1 MQFVS
6 FILDPIWLSVDVYN
20 GYNVTELQPP
30 IVLDS
35 FIKNQ
40 LLTKIAS
47 LEYVGLSSSDK
58 FGDALSRAQS
68 VFRYK
73 AVNL

>member
-1 MQFVS
+1 MHFVS
-6 FILDPIWLSVDVYN
+6 FFVDPIWLSVDVYN

-35 FIKNQ
+35 LIQNE
-40 LLTKIAS
+40 LLVKIAS
-47 LEYVGLSSSDK
+47 LEYVGSSSDK

-68 VFRYK
+68 V
-73 AVNL
+73 

>member
-1 MQFVS
+1 MQFVR
-6 FILDPIWLSVDVYN
+6 FFLDPIWLSVDVYN

-35 FIKNQ
+35 YIKNK
-40 LLTKIAS
+40 LLDKMKD
-47 LEYVGLSSSDK
+47 LEYVSSSFEK

-68 VFRYK
+68 VYIDIT
-73 AVNL
+73 VIL

>member
-6 FILDPIWLSVDVYN
+6 FFLDPILLSVDVYN

-35 FIKNQ
+35 LIQNE
-40 LLTKIAS
+40 LLVKIAS
-47 LEYVGLSSSDK
+47 LEYVGSSSDK

-68 VFRYK
+68 VSI
-73 AVNL
+73 

>member
-6 FILDPIWLSVDVYN
+6 FFVDPVWLSIDVYN

-35 FIKNQ
+35 LIKDE
-40 LLTKIAS
+40 LLLEIAY
-47 LEYVGLSSSDK
+47 LEYAASSSDK

-68 VFRYK
+68 V
-73 AVNL
+73 